1 MLTAKNFNLHIF
13 SFFQK
18 IVLTKPSSCR
28 MVDLRQ
34 VKIKRKGGKNMINLA
49 LHFNKKFNKQNSLS
63 SKITSG
69 TFIHYPSVIFS
80 SEG

>member
-1 MLTAKNFNLHIF
+1 
-13 SFFQK
+13 
-18 IVLTKPSSCR
+18 
-28 MVDLRQ
+28 
-34 VKIKRKGGKNMINLA
+34 MINLA